1 MKKILTLALFS
12 LSSLSFAGGPD
23 MRGLDD
29 LKFAVST
36 FSPFLITSAP
46 SATLAELSQNNEIL
60 MVSNDAVIAL
70 ETGFISND
78 LASVIEK
85 LKASDAQFAAASDE
99 DIVAFIANLQQ
110 TSK

>member
-1 MKKILTLALFS
+1 MKTILTVVFLA
-12 LSSLSFAGGPD
+12 SSLSFAGGPD
-23 MRGLDD
+23 LRGLDD
-29 LKFAVST
+29 LKYAAST

-46 SATLAELSQNNEIL
+46 SATLAGLSQSNDMI

-85 LKASDAQFAAASDE
+85 LKASDAQFAAATDE
-99 DIVAFIANLQQ
+99 EIVAFIADLQQ
-110 TSK
+110 SAK